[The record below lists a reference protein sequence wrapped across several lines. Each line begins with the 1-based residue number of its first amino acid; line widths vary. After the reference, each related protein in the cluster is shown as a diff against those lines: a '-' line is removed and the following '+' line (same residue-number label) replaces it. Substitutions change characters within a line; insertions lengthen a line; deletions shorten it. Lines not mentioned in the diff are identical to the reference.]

1 MRFKVYLKK
10 DGKEFDKV
18 VNANNKKMLW
28 KLLWKTILELK
39 RLILIGHSSF
49 KDKTLQILK

>member
-18 VNANNKKMLW
+18 VNANNKKDAIKFALKNDPGAEAINSDW
-28 KLLWKTILELK
+28 TFKL
-39 RLILIGHSSF
+39 
-49 KDKTLQILK
+49 